1 MVQNARLLLFCRKK
15 LHRVL
20 VTGSPHSIAIRQY
33 YILGLSSELEAA
45 EGASSTSN
53 LLTAASLALRA
64 SELAIRYRMKKMT
77 DAMIR
82 ATAAT
87 QPMTTPA
94 MPPLDR
100 PLFLPL
106 STSVASATW
115 DATSDADRES
125 DVELSLPELVK
136 VTLTLGSVE
145 ILGSSSVTLKQGMDS
160 VKAST
165 ATKIT
170 SAQA

>member
-1 MVQNARLLLFCRKK
+1 M
-15 LHRVL
+15 L
-20 VTGSPHSIAIRQY
+20 VTGSLQSIAIHRY
-33 YILGLSSELEAA
+33 YTLGLSSELEAA
-45 EGASSTSN
+45 EGASSISN
-53 LLTAASLALRA
+53 LLKAASLALRA
-64 SELAIRYRMKKMT
+64 SELALRYRMKKII

-82 ATAAT
+82 ARAAT

-100 PLFLPL
+100 PLLFPS

-115 DATSDADRES
+115 DATSDAERES

-136 VTLTLGSVE
+136 VTLTFGSVD

-165 ATKIT
+165 ATKVT